1 MTSFLSITIDFI
13 DYRISSRGTP
23 VRIQDPAFEGFKW
36 VKLPKKN
43 QSETEYHL
51 SKVKLRVD
59 VVSLTT
65 VKRHSHNFPVL
76 NDEYI
81 FRRLTSPLLLT

>member
-1 MTSFLSITIDFI
+1 M
-13 DYRISSRGTP
+13 
-23 VRIQDPAFEGFKW
+23 
-36 VKLPKKN
+36 PKEY

-59 VVSLTT
+59 VVSLKI
-65 VKRHSHNFPVL
+65 VKRHSHNFPAL

-81 FRRLTSPLLLT
+81 FRRLTSPLLLI

>member
-1 MTSFLSITIDFI
+1 M
-13 DYRISSRGTP
+13 
-23 VRIQDPAFEGFKW
+23 
-36 VKLPKKN
+36 PKKN

-59 VVSLTT
+59 VVSLTI
-65 VKRHSHNFPVL
+65 VKRHSHNFPAL

-81 FRRLTSPLLLT
+81 FRRLTSPLPLRENNPLTITTTLQIMRYIGMNIGGMSNMKLISMF